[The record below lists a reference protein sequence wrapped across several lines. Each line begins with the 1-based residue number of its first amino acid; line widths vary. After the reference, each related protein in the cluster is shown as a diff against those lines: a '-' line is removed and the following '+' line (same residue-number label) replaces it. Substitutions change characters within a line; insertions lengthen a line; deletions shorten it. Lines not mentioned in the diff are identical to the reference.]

1 MKKQL
6 LIVEQYEDKIE
17 FVVTGELVND
27 LFVLEVSDIGFTVTG
42 KSVSKTSLT
51 EIGQICLSPI
61 GEGKIELYI
70 G

>member
-51 EIGQICLSPI
+51 ESGQICLAPI
-61 GEGKIELYI
+61 GDGKIELYI